1 MTLILK
7 ERFSLISSTNN
18 LTNKG
23 GHPKGLVT
31 LHRGLNTGYIRGQE
45 EAHEGI
51 RGLEFGLE
59 GPQFFS
65 LFWKEKTK

>member
-18 LTNKG
+18 LT
-23 GHPKGLVT
+23 KGLGT